1 MEIDNERVLLED
13 QQGKFV
19 GKDGAHSFSYEELIG
34 EMERNP
40 ARFSNNVVTRPL
52 MQEYVFPTLAFI
64 GGPGELAYWS
74 ELQQVFHTVGFQMPP
89 VVPRLTITY
98 VERDIATDLFDL
110 QLRESDPF

>member
-19 GKDGAHSFSYEELIG
+19 GKDGAHSFSYEELIE

-98 VERDIATDLFDL
+98 VERY
-110 QLRESDPF
+110 SDGFI